1 MMSTRASRLMIL
13 HCSLVLASSGCNNA
27 NGTEKSNL
35 NAGAGGDAA
44 SGAGGQY
51 VFPATGGVP
60 DTGGSSASIA
70 DPTGGNQATGGQTAT
85 GGSKA
90 TGGTIATGGSVAT
103 GGVAATFTP
112 YTITGST
119 GSGNCTFDVTVGVSS
134 TMPTVGTVDWSTS
147 SSVVAAEI
155 VYTLDGPPAGT
166 INKGGSAPVDLTKA
180 NYHTLLL
187 GLKQSSAYSAR
198 IDALL
203 ADGSICTSADFGL
216 TTGALSGAPSIA
228 RTVNNASAQATGFI
242 VTSSG
247 LGGTTYSGGA
257 GGTGQAFIV
266 DADGAVVWTA
276 AAPTQC
282 SRALMDYEGA
292 NMWMVS
298 LNVQNSGGE
307 MRFVSMDGKTTR
319 TQISGLSGAH
329 HDFTVLPHK
338 VAAMV
343 WASPGIDTES
353 TLVEMASDGS
363 GSATPIFTIGSNLYA
378 GGYSANGAAGPNTY
392 HCNAI
397 HYWAS
402 DESFTIADR
411 NPNASVKVSH
421 SGAIQ
426 WQVGGS
432 CTNAPAGAA
441 NCVPESWVIN
451 HGHHLLQ
458 DGAFL
463 MFVNGSSGPSHVF
476 EYALGTSGA
485 VTATQL
491 VDFTSG
497 SNSSSVFGDV
507 QRLPN
512 GNTLITYST
521 AGVLLEVDP
530 TWNTVQT
537 IKATSLGYADW
548 RETLYGP
555 PSR

>member
-1 MMSTRASRLMIL
+1 MSTRASRLMIL
-13 HCSLVLASSGCNNA
+13 HASLVLASAGCNNT
-27 NGTEKSNL
+27 NGTEQSNL
-35 NAGAGGDAA
+35 NAGTGGYAT
-44 SGAGGQY
+44 SGAGGQD
-51 VFPATGGVP
+51 VNTATGGIPATGG
-60 DTGGSSASIA
+60 SNANIA
-70 DPTGGNQATGGQTAT
+70 DPTGGNQATGGSQ
-85 GGSKA
+85 A
-90 TGGTIATGGSVAT
+90 TGGTIAT

-112 YTITGST
+112 YTISGST

-134 TMPTVGTVDWSTS
+134 SMPTVGTVDWSTS
-147 SSVVAAEI
+147 SSVVAAQI
-155 VYTLDGPPAGT
+155 VYTLDQPPAGT
-166 INKGGSAPVDLTKA
+166 INKGGTAPVDLTKP

-228 RTVNNASAQATGFI
+228 RTVTNSSAQATGFI

-247 LGGTTYSGGA
+247 LGGTTYSGSI
-257 GGTGQAFIV
+257 GGTGSAGQAFIV
-266 DADGAVVWTA
+266 DADGAVVWSA
-276 AAPTQC
+276 AAPVQC

-307 MRFVSMDGKTTR
+307 MRFVSMDGKTAR

-338 VAAMV
+338 IAAMV
-343 WASPGIDTES
+343 WASAGIDTES

-392 HCNAI
+392 HCNSI
-397 HYWAS
+397 HYWSS
-402 DESFTIADR
+402 DDSFTIADR

-421 SGAIQ
+421 NGAIQ
-426 WQVGGS
+426 WQVGGG

-458 DGAFL
+458 DGTFL

-521 AGVLLEVDP
+521 ASVILEVDP
-530 TWNTVQT
+530 AWNTVQT